1 MTQGRQVGLGEK
13 LAYSMGGVAN
23 FYMANLLPLLALP
36 GFSVGLGIDAWKVG
50 LAMGL
55 PRLWDA
61 LIDPYIGHLSDSL
74 KSRWGRRRPFLLVG
88 ALVALITYSLLWL
101 PTPAWGKDATFWW
114 FLTWSFLYY
123 TAFSIYSIPFI
134 AIGYEIATDSK
145 ELAKLMTIRSFV
157 SSIFSLLMPWV
168 YAMCFWNWTA
178 LQGSGSL
185 SGRLAALIVSPDGKT
200 LQPPGYQIV
209 GILLAVFMAVAGCL
223 ALFCREKPQVAAP
236 NKHDF
241 RKSMGVA
248 FRNRPFIILS
258 GSLVF
263 AMVGIFLIMPL
274 STYVNIYHIYAGDQA
289 KAAAMLAKVG
299 SIQAIVGIA
308 FVPVAGYII
317 SRFGAARMMKLFLLC
332 TAVSFA
338 SKYWTY
344 TPANPWLQLAP
355 LTLWSIGW
363 AGTMLTFN
371 VMLGDVCD
379 YDEYTS
385 GVRREGM
392 YGAINQFLT
401 KMGIFISTSLSGFVL
416 SLSGIVAGAAEQTP
430 RAVWLMRV
438 EFSIVPFL
446 IALAASCAFFFY
458 PLTDKRANE
467 IRDAIKARKT

>member
-36 GFSVGLGIDAWKVG
+36 IFSVGLGIDAWKVG

-74 KSRWGRRRPFLLVG
+74 KSRWGRRRPFLLAG
-88 ALVALITYSLLWL
+88 ALIALVTYSLLWL

-114 FLTWSFLYY
+114 FLVWSFLYY

-178 LQGSGSL
+178 LQESGSL
-185 SGRLAALIVSPDGKT
+185 SGRLAALIVSPDGKA
-200 LQPPGYQIV
+200 LHPPGYQIV

-223 ALFCREKPQVAAP
+223 ALFCREKPRVAAP

-248 FRNRPFIILS
+248 FRNRPFII
-258 GSLVF
+258 
-263 AMVGIFLIMPL
+263 
-274 STYVNIYHIYAGDQA
+274 
-289 KAAAMLAKVG
+289 
-299 SIQAIVGIA
+299 
-308 FVPVAGYII
+308 
-317 SRFGAARMMKLFLLC
+317 RM
-332 TAVSFA
+332 
-338 SKYWTY
+338 
-344 TPANPWLQLAP
+344 
-355 LTLWSIGW
+355 
-363 AGTMLTFN
+363 
-371 VMLGDVCD
+371 
-379 YDEYTS
+379 
-385 GVRREGM
+385 EG
-392 YGAINQFLT
+392 L
-401 KMGIFISTSLSGFVL
+401 
-416 SLSGIVAGAAEQTP
+416 
-430 RAVWLMRV
+430 
-438 EFSIVPFL
+438 
-446 IALAASCAFFFY
+446 
-458 PLTDKRANE
+458 
-467 IRDAIKARKT
+467 